1 MTGETRKAFY
11 RVGTIKK
18 NMKKVNLFL
27 SVVAVAAMVIT
38 SCGESSNK
46 ASTTTNQD
54 NTEKDTTNKITIGK
68 QVWMVENLNVDTF
81 RNGEPIPE
89 AKTKD
94 EWKKAGDEK
103 KPAWSYYNDNPDN
116 GRSYGKLY
124 NWYAVNDPRGIA
136 PEGWRIPSD
145 KDWSTLTDF
154 LGGESVAGKKMKSG
168 DLWTE
173 SEGGTNE
180 SGLLGLPGGCRNSF
194 ATFDQIGDYAYWWS
208 STENGSN
215 AWYRFL
221 EPDNDYVG
229 RSGFGNKENGFSV
242 RCVRD

>member
-1 MTGETRKAFY
+1 
-11 RVGTIKK
+11 
-18 NMKKVNLFL
+18 MKKVSLFL
-27 SVVAVAAMVIT
+27 TVVVMAAMVMT

-54 NTEKDTTNKITIGK
+54 TTEKDTTNKITIGK
-68 QVWMVENLNVDTF
+68 QVWMVENLNVDKF
-81 RNGEPIPE
+81 RNGDSIPE
-89 AKTKD
+89 VKTKD

-103 KPAWSYYNDNPDN
+103 KPVWSYYNDNPDN
-116 GRSYGKLY
+116 GRPYGKLY
-124 NWYAVNDPRGIA
+124 NWYAVNDSRGLA

-154 LGGESVAGKKMKSG
+154 LGGESVAGKKMKSSN
-168 DLWTE
+168 LWTE
-173 SEGGTNE
+173 SESGTNE
-180 SGLLGLPGGCRNSF
+180 SGFLGLPGGCRNSF

-208 STENGSN
+208 STDNGSN

-221 EPDNDYVG
+221 EPSNGYVG
-229 RSGFGNKENGFSV
+229 RSGFGKKENGFSV